1 MTDIPVRPNPET
13 QMVSM
18 ENVKAILE
26 NHRRIVAE
34 LQAERDE
41 ADRRAGA
48 AWRLL
53 SRYKKRVRQLR
64 GEDYD

>member
-1 MTDIPVRPNPET
+1 MRPDPET

-18 ENVKAILE
+18 EDVKAIMD
-26 NHRRIVAE
+26 NHRRIVTEVGSAL

-64 GEDYD
+64 GEDY